1 MVSTFFTN
9 ILKLISMTV
18 IRKNYNKFDKKP
30 ILFKTPDLSKMQ
42 EVVIDVRTRIY
53 IAPGADPVKAKERYL
68 ARIEAKGKVFIGT
81 KT

>member
-1 MVSTFFTN
+1 M
-9 ILKLISMTV
+9 

-53 IAPGADPVKAKERYL
+53 IAPGADPEKARNRYL
-68 ARIEAKGKVFIGT
+68 ARLEARGKVFIPG
-81 KT
+81 KNQ